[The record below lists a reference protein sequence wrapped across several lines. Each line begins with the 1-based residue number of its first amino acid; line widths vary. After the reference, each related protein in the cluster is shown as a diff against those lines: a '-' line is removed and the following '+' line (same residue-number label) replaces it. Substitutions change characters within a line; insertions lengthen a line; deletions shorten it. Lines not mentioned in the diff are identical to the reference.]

1 MRRGSRRVEGI
12 AIRIWIEARRR
23 RATDARAR
31 SRARTR
37 TRCCDASM
45 SAADGLPISVVG
57 GVLRGTRETSPTG
70 STGTT
75 KHIGIGENIGRKV
88 GRCGGRSRVI

>member
-23 RATDARAR
+23 RATDTRAR
-31 SRARTR
+31 SRARTY

-45 SAADGLPISVVG
+45 SDSDDLADAPTVSAWLIFYYINTAPIEKKF
-57 GVLRGTRETSPTG
+57 L
-70 STGTT
+70 
-75 KHIGIGENIGRKV
+75 K
-88 GRCGGRSRVI
+88 